1 MTTPVIPE
9 ADVVTSGT
17 DNEHDDASTVR
28 GGNTVWLASYPKSGN
43 TWFRAVFAAWQTGK
57 AVDLNQLG
65 TKDTSSIASSRMRLE
80 EGLGVVSSLL
90 TADEI
95 ELLRPR
101 ADEVADAGH
110 HRPHLCKVHD
120 ALFTGAG
127 GEPIV
132 SVAATRCALYVVR
145 DPRDVALSYANHN
158 QWDIAR
164 VVAEMADEHHT
175 MARSAKAPSNQVRQ
189 RLGTWSQHV
198 TSWLDDAPFA
208 VHVVRYE
215 DCITDPVATFT
226 TALRF
231 AGFDA
236 HEDSVATAVDLTRFD
251 RLAAQEATDGFRE
264 RPSKTDRFFRRG
276 EAGGWRDEL
285 DDGLV
290 AAIVHD
296 HAAVMHRLGYLDDG
310 EPAGE
315 ALTSAGQSGDVQ

>member
-1 MTTPVIPE
+1 MTTPT
-9 ADVVTSGT
+9 ASGP
-17 DNEHDDASTVR
+17 DGASPSGSS

-43 TWFRAVFAAWQTGK
+43 TWFRAVFTAWQTGE

-65 TKDTSSIASSRMRLE
+65 TKDTSSIASSRMRIE

-90 TADEI
+90 TPDEV
-95 ELLRPR
+95 EQLRPR
-101 ADEVADAGH
+101 ADEVADAGFH
-110 HRPHLCKVHD
+110 APHLCKVHD

-132 SVAATRCALYVVR
+132 SVAATRCAVYVVR

-158 QWDIAR
+158 QWDTAR

-175 MARSAKAPSNQVRQ
+175 MARSTKAPSNQVHQ
-189 RLGTWSQHV
+189 RLGTWSEHV

-215 DCITDPVATFT
+215 DCIANPVATFT

-236 HEDSVATAVDLTRFD
+236 DEASVAAAVDLTRFD

-264 RPSKTDRFFRRG
+264 RPTNTDRFFRRG

-285 DDGLV
+285 DPDL
-290 AAIVHD
+290 AATIASD
-296 HAAVMHRLGYLDDG
+296 HASVMHRLGYLDDTDIADLG
-310 EPAGE
+310 
-315 ALTSAGQSGDVQ
+315 SASSNVPGGSGSPR